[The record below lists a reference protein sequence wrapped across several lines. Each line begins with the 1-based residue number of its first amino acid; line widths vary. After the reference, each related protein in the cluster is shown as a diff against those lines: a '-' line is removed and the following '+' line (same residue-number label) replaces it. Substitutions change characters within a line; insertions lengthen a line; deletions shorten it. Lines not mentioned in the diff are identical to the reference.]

1 MTDYK
6 RQVSYMY
13 LYEEGKKRNNIGY
26 ARVETKNGQCKYTI
40 HVTAL
45 GLNEK
50 QLKVYAFRRKNTG
63 IEGVLLGTLLVKNN
77 TGDFKVM
84 TDAAHIMNSPYGN
97 EDMSGIVLLFS
108 ERKFFATEWDS
119 KPITMAMVA
128 NINRKEERKQV
139 KEAEKETSPVTE
151 EQRRMKAANL
161 AEVLFEHA
169 KAPKEAANTPKEAA
183 NPPEPKEKVRDDKT
197 LKDLLTPNI
206 NMVLKKEA
214 DLADLNEMDEAIPES
229 LLQAKGQPVLFP
241 KDKAEAPR
249 NIPDS
254 RHKEEPLLDQ
264 VSGEIQNLAGDT
276 TKLPSEK
283 NTTIPEPTA
292 EIRDEA
298 VLNPPEEE
306 TGKPINDQEIVE
318 AEKSISD
325 PLREKTEET
334 IFNPQKEEMEKS
346 IFNPQKEAAENPDS
360 DTLKEKAEETI
371 FNSQK
376 EETEKPIF
384 NTMKEETEK
393 SIFDPLIE
401 EGEEPI
407 FNPLDGK
414 TDNLIFYPI
423 REEAENSIYN
433 PQMGE
438 TENTIY
444 NPQTGE
450 TGNSIYNP
458 QTGETGNSIYNPQ
471 TEEAENSIYNPQT
484 EEAESPI
491 FNLPTEE
498 TEGPILSPP
507 EAGIEEPIL
516 NPPLEEAK
524 KNQEGLE
531 ERRENRK
538 EGKAQ
543 EKENPSELSA
553 RPVFEDHPLAKQ
565 IYHNFP
571 KMYPFED
578 NEIAWCARIEPKD
591 IGMLPMELWGLGNNS
606 FLLHGYYSYRHLI
619 FARVNDKTGQNYILG
634 VPGIYHNREKFM
646 AKMFGFENFK
656 CAKRKPQ
663 RTGEFGYWYIPVL
676 LNRQ

>member
-1 MTDYK
+1 MADYK

-50 QLKVYAFRRKNTG
+50 QLKVYAFRRKNSG

-77 TGDFKVM
+77 TGDFKIM
-84 TDAAHIMNSPYGN
+84 TDAAHIMSSPYGN

-128 NINRKEERKQV
+128 NINRKEERKLV
-139 KEAEKETSPVTE
+139 KEAEKGTSPVTE

-169 KAPKEAANTPKEAA
+169 KASKEAA
-183 NPPEPKEKVRDDKT
+183 NPPEPMEKVRDDKS

-229 LLQAKGQPVLFP
+229 LLQTKEQPVLFP

-249 NIPDS
+249 NVPDS
-254 RHKEEPLLDQ
+254 RQKEEPLLDL
-264 VSGEIQNLAGDT
+264 VSGETQNLAGDT

-283 NTTIPEPTA
+283 KNTISEPAA

-298 VLNPPEEE
+298 VLNAPEEE
-306 TGKPINDQEIVE
+306 TGKPIYNQEKVE
-318 AEKSISD
+318 AENSISD
-325 PLREKTEET
+325 PLREKAEET

-346 IFNPQKEAAENPDS
+346 IFKPQKEEAENPGS

-376 EETEKPIF
+376 EEVEKSIFNPSEEETEKPIF
-384 NTMKEETEK
+384 NSMKEETEK
-393 SIFDPLIE
+393 SIFEPLKE
-401 EGEEPI
+401 EAEEPI
-407 FNPLDGK
+407 FNPLNGE

-423 REEAENSIYN
+423 REEAEK
-433 PQMGE
+433 P
-438 TENTIY
+438 IY
-444 NPQTGE
+444 NPQTK
-450 TGNSIYNP
+450 
-458 QTGETGNSIYNPQ
+458 
-471 TEEAENSIYNPQT
+471 EAENSIYNPQT
-484 EEAESPI
+484 EEAE
-491 FNLPTEE
+491 
-498 TEGPILSPP
+498 GPILNPP
-507 EAGIEEPIL
+507 EAGIEEPNL

-531 ERRENRK
+531 ERRENRE

-543 EKENPSELSA
+543 GKGNPPELSA

>member
-1 MTDYK
+1 MADYK

-50 QLKVYAFRRKNTG
+50 QLKVYAFRRKNSG

-84 TDAAHIMNSPYGN
+84 TDAAHIMNSPHGN
-97 EDMSGIVLLFS
+97 EDMSGIILLFS

-128 NINRKEERKQV
+128 NINRKEERKHV

-151 EQRRMKAANL
+151 EQRGMKAANL

-169 KAPKEAANTPKEAA
+169 KAPKEAVNTPIEAA
-183 NPPEPKEKVRDDKT
+183 NPPEPTEKVRDDKS

-206 NMVLKKEA
+206 NLVLKKEA
-214 DLADLNEMDEAIPES
+214 DLNDLDEAIPES
-229 LLQAKGQPVLFP
+229 LLQTKGQPVLFP

-249 NIPDS
+249 NVPDS
-254 RHKEEPLLDQ
+254 RQKEEPLLDQ
-264 VSGEIQNLAGDT
+264 ASGEIQNLAGDT
-276 TKLPSEK
+276 TRLPSEK
-283 NTTIPEPTA
+283 KNIISEPTA
-292 EIRDEA
+292 EIRNEA

-306 TGKPINDQEIVE
+306 TGKPIYNQEKAE
-318 AEKSISD
+318 AENSISD

-346 IFNPQKEAAENPDS
+346 IFNPQKEEAENPGS

-371 FNSQK
+371 FNTRKEEVEKSIFNPSK
-376 EETEKPIF
+376 EETEKPTF
-384 NTMKEETEK
+384 KSMKEETEK
-393 SIFDPLIE
+393 SIFESLKQE
-401 EGEEPI
+401 AEEPI
-407 FNPLDGK
+407 FNPLNGEA
-414 TDNLIFYPI
+414 DNLIFYPI
-423 REEAENSIYN
+423 REEAEK
-433 PQMGE
+433 P
-438 TENTIY
+438 IY
-444 NPQTGE
+444 NPQTE
-450 TGNSIYNP
+450 EAENLIYNP

-471 TEEAENSIYNPQT
+471 TEEAERSIYN
-484 EEAESPI
+484 
-491 FNLPTEE
+491 LPPEE
-498 TEGPILSPP
+498 TEGPSLSPP

-531 ERRENRK
+531 ERRENRE

-543 EKENPSELSA
+543 EKGNPPELSA

>member
-1 MTDYK
+1 MADYK

-50 QLKVYAFRRKNTG
+50 QLKVYAFRRKNSG

-97 EDMSGIVLLFS
+97 EDMSGVVLLFS

-128 NINRKEERKQV
+128 NINRKEERKHA

-169 KAPKEAANTPKEAA
+169 KAPKEAAN
-183 NPPEPKEKVRDDKT
+183 PPEPKEKVRDDKS

-214 DLADLNEMDEAIPES
+214 DLADLNEMDEEIPES
-229 LLQAKGQPVLFP
+229 LLQTKGQPVLFP
-241 KDKAEAPR
+241 KDKAEASR
-249 NIPDS
+249 NVSDS
-254 RHKEEPLLDQ
+254 RQKEEPLLDQ
-264 VSGEIQNLAGDT
+264 VSGETQNLSGDT
-276 TKLPSEK
+276 TRLPSEK
-283 NTTIPEPTA
+283 KEAISELTE

-306 TGKPINDQEIVE
+306 TGKAIYDQEKVE
-318 AEKSISD
+318 AENSISN

-346 IFNPQKEAAENPDS
+346 IFNPQKEEAENPGS
-360 DTLKEKAEETI
+360 DTLKEKAEDTI

-376 EETEKPIF
+376 EEVEKAIFNPQTEETEKPIF
-384 NTMKEETEK
+384 EPLKEDVK
-393 SIFDPLIE
+393 
-401 EGEEPI
+401 EPI
-407 FNPLDGK
+407 FNPLNGE

-423 REEAENSIYN
+423 REEAEK
-433 PQMGE
+433 P
-438 TENTIY
+438 IY

-450 TGNSIYNP
+450 TV
-458 QTGETGNSIYNPQ
+458 NSIYNPQ
-471 TEEAENSIYNPQT
+471 TEEAKEPVY
-484 EEAESPI
+484 
-491 FNLPTEE
+491 NLPTEE
-498 TEGPILSPP
+498 KEGPILSPP
-507 EAGIEEPIL
+507 EAGIEEPIK

-531 ERRENRK
+531 ERKENRE

-543 EKENPSELSA
+543 EKGNPPELSA